1 MRLKDWLF
9 PVLLVLVVIG
19 EIAGLAW
26 VLSAEKA
33 SLAERSWAL
42 VILGT
47 VAGVVWLV
55 SESRRR
61 RGGGRWEP

>member
-1 MRLKDWLF
+1 MRFEDWLF

-26 VLSAEKA
+26 VLSAEHA
-33 SLAERSWAL
+33 TLAERSWAL
-42 VILGT
+42 VVLAL
-47 VAGVVWLV
+47 VAAVIWLV

-61 RGGGRWEP
+61 GQRGRGNG

>member
-1 MRLKDWLF
+1 MSAHDRLF

-19 EIAGLAW
+19 EIAGIAW

-33 SLAERSWAL
+33 TLADRSWAL
-42 VILGT
+42 IVL
-47 VAGVVWLV
+47 AGVAAVAWWL

-61 RGGGRWEP
+61 RGRGKWIP